1 MIRKLLINKY
11 KKKIAKERKVI
22 PDPIETC
29 SLQIIDP
36 QLIDI
41 RNGSVT
47 SQPNNDWKQNER
59 RL

>member
-1 MIRKLLINKY
+1 MILAWRWNRKLFNNKY

-36 QLIDI
+36 QLI
-41 RNGSVT
+41 
-47 SQPNNDWKQNER
+47 KQEIKGI
-59 RL
+59 